1 MQFSWTQHVFNYAFC
16 LFMDLEGLILQISL
30 NDYRCSCRNII
41 ITNIISSYVVNGNV
55 NILFDNNSK
64 SQLDAVLYCYNL
76 ACIIKF
82 LTRIVLNSHIA
93 IGDEFLYSSA
103 IGK

>member
-1 MQFSWTQHVFNYAFC
+1 M
-16 LFMDLEGLILQISL
+16 
-30 NDYRCSCRNII
+30 
-41 ITNIISSYVVNGNV
+41 VNGNI

-82 LTRIVLNSHIA
+82 LTRIVLHSPTA
-93 IGDEFLYSSA
+93 IGDEIIDSSS
-103 IGK
+103 IGKYDLYPLINGLSYHDVQLVIINKVQKQGKECLADIKGNK